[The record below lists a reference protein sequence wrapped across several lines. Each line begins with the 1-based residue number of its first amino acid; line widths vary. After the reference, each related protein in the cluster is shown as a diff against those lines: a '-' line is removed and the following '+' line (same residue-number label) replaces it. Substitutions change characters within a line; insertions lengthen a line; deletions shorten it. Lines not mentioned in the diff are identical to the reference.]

1 MKVIAR
7 LPEARYFKYIKQ
19 TDDWYIFE
27 DECTPL
33 VRIYSPTKDIK
44 GKWCV
49 MLSLQFQKSDNNKYP
64 YLMILK
70 LFPVDQQNA
79 NEQPVDIVRNIFKSK
94 FPHSHQPTI
103 FYAAFPKAGESM
115 VWVSYSFIS

>member
-27 DECTPL
+27 DEYTPL

-103 FYAAFPKAGESM
+103 FYAAFPKTGENM